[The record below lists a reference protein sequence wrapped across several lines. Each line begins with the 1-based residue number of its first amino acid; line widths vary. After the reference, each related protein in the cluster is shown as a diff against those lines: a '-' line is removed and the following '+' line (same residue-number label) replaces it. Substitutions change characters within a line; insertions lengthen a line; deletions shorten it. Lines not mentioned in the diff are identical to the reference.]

1 MNPLV
6 TAVML
11 TTAPTRAAMV
21 DQACRSFCTQVYR
34 PMELLVV
41 NDGELISSQHPAV
54 RVLQV
59 APGLSIGEKR
69 NIGAR
74 AAYGDYV
81 ATWDDDDFS
90 FPERIQIQMDAIKAS
105 GARYHRS
112 RYMWVADQ
120 DLTVMGLLI
129 NHACYPTALV
139 HRATLLEAGAYPD
152 LSYLEDMEVFVRLSL
167 RGVPRAAS
175 DTPTYVHR
183 RHGSNVTVA
192 SGQSLDQ
199 HLRAADRSSRSA
211 IAAANARIQSILT
224 LPYRPVLI
232 PG

>member
-1 MNPLV
+1 MSPLV

-11 TTAPTRAAMV
+11 TTAPKRTEMV
-21 DQACRSFCTQVYR
+21 EQACRSFVAQTYR

-74 AAYGDYV
+74 AAYGDYI

-90 FPERIQIQMDAIKAS
+90 FPERIEIQMAGIVGS
-105 GARYHRS
+105 RARYHRS
-112 RYMWVADQ
+112 RVMWVADQ
-120 DLTVMGLLI
+120 ALTVLGLLI
-129 NHACYPTALV
+129 NHACYPTSLV
-139 HRATLLEAGAYPD
+139 HRETLLKVGGYPD
-152 LSYLEDMEVFVRLSL
+152 LSYLEDMEVFVRFSL
-167 RGVPRAAS
+167 RGIPRAAS
-175 DTPTYVHR
+175 DVPAYVHR
-183 RHGSNVTVA
+183 RHQSNVTVS

-199 HLRAADRSSRSA
+199 HLRMADRSNTSA
-211 IAAANARIQSILT
+211 IAAANGRIQTLLT